1 MGTIEKREYLTMPR
15 TFIFHPSGKCIVN
28 QTQLCKTCSY
38 LFHTSY
44 VKQQYWDERNLYEII
59 PFVVPNN
66 KNNTCIK

>member
-28 QTQLCKTCSY
+28 RIQLCKTWLY

-44 VKQQYWDERNLYEII
+44 VKQQYCDERVLYEIS

-66 KNNTCIK
+66 KNKYMY